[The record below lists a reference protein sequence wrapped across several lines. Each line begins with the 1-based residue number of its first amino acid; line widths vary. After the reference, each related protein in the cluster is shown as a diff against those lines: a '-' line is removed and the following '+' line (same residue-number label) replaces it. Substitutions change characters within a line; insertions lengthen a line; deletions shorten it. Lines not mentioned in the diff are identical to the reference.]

1 MNQLWRSNHA
11 ASIDGRRVVVVWPE
25 SIAMRYARRLQ
36 TMIDLL
42 GDLPLPL
49 KALLFFSLAY
59 LIGKLIGK

>member
-1 MNQLWRSNHA
+1 VNQLWRSNHA

-25 SIAMRYARRLQ
+25 SIAMRYARRLR

>member
-1 MNQLWRSNHA
+1 
-11 ASIDGRRVVVVWPE
+11 
-25 SIAMRYARRLQ
+25 MRYARRLQ